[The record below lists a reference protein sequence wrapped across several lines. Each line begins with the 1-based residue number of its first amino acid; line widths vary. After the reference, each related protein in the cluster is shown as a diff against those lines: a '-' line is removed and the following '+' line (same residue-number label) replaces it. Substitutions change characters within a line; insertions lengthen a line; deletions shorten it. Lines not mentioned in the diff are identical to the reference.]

1 MKLGIIGGGRAA
13 WAFGSAWRSLGRPL
27 AGLTS
32 RSPTPVASLLDAPQL
47 DLATLLAR
55 SEVVLVAV
63 SDSALRQV
71 AQTVLASVQPGTP
84 MFHPSGSQS
93 SDVFAP
99 HPVRFSLHP
108 LQSLPPAGQPATFIR
123 TLFTFE
129 GAAEARALAQKFVAG
144 VGGRFAEI
152 SRDRKPLYHAAA
164 VFASNYVEALLEIA
178 QQTLEESGIDQNVRA
193 ELAGLARS
201 AIDNW
206 LRDEFT
212 GPLARGDQATIDLH
226 LRALGND
233 ASRAELYRLLAE
245 SLAKT
250 LESKGFRR

>member
-1 MKLGIIGGGRAA
+1 MKLGIVGGGRAA

-27 AGLTS
+27 AGIAS
-32 RSPTPVASLLDAPQL
+32 RSHTPVASLLDAPQL
-47 DLATLLAR
+47 ELVTLLAR
-55 SEVVLVAV
+55 SEVLLIAV
-63 SDSALRQV
+63 SDSSLQQV
-71 AQTVLASVQPGTP
+71 AQTVRASVQPSTP
-84 MFHPSGSQS
+84 LFHPSGSQT

-99 HPVRFSLHP
+99 HSLRFSLHP
-108 LQSLPPAGQPATFIR
+108 LQSLPPAGQPATFKH

-129 GAAEARALAQKFVAG
+129 GAAEARPLAQQFVSA

-152 SRDRKPLYHAAA
+152 SGDRKPLYHAAA

-178 QQTLEESGIDQNVRA
+178 QQILEESGIDQDVQG

-206 LRDEFT
+206 LHDEFT

-226 LRALGND
+226 LRALAHD
-233 ASRAELYRLLAE
+233 PKRAELYRMLAE